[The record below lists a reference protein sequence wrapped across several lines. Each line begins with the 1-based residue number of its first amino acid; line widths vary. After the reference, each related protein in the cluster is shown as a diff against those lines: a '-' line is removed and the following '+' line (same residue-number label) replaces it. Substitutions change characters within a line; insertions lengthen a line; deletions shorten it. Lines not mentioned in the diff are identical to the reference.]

1 MTRHPAQTDPTACG
15 FTLIEV
21 IVALTLFAII
31 GGIIFSS
38 LQMSLTIYE
47 RSQDRIEEA
56 VRHRALLDL
65 MKRQLGS
72 LYPLRPTAAF
82 ASQEGQ
88 GTVEDPVDSLM
99 QSQVPLFFGTE
110 SHVTFITV
118 APRTLRRS
126 RGLSVVTYGLA
137 EDEYGDPYVGALE
150 IQFTGTESFLVMA
163 DPTGLEGKPVTLI
176 PEVDRLAFEYYGY
189 DPQIEGY
196 QWFNYWSG
204 DEMQNVPLAIRI
216 HYNDSHLTVPI
227 NANFPGNR
235 LRMGIQNL
243 IQQ

>member
-1 MTRHPAQTDPTACG
+1 MKGPTALTDPTARG

-21 IVALTLFAII
+21 IVALTLFAIM

-38 LQMSLTIYE
+38 LQMGLISYE

-65 MKRQLGS
+65 IKRQLGS

-82 ASQEGQ
+82 ASQDG
-88 GTVEDPVDSLM
+88 GTDGGDPVDSLM

-118 APRTLRRS
+118 APQSLRRS

-137 EDEYGDPYVGALE
+137 EDEYGDPYLGALE
-150 IQFTGTESFLVMA
+150 IQFTGTASFLMMA
-163 DPTGLEGKPVTLI
+163 DPAGLEGKPLTLI
-176 PEVDRLAFEYYGY
+176 PSIDQLAFEYYGF
-189 DPQIEGY
+189 DPQGDGY
-196 QWFNYWSG
+196 HWFSYWSG

-216 HYNDSHLTVPI
+216 HYNESQLTIPI
-227 NANFPGNR
+227 NANFPANR